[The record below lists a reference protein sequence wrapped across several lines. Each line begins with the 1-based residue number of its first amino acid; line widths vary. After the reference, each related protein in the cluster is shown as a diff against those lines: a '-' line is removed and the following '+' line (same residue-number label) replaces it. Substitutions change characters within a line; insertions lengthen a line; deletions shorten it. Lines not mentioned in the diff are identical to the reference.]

1 MTNRLGEPF
10 FFLHLFFLCGHVSCC
25 CGVRDPVKS
34 LAGFGTLPSHQ
45 SVTFRLHDKDTHQQP
60 RSQCNYYQS
69 RTCLLYRIK
78 RELEF
83 LMRRFFSFLLKR
95 EELLFFFIFRGH
107 FFFRGHASFSC
118 GIYCGVL
125 RMAGRGMRR
134 NNQEKARICLDS
146 LYCHFFY
153 WLLL

>member
-1 MTNRLGEPF
+1 VQLLPIKNLFTISDKARAGISDEEIF
-10 FFLHLFFLCGHVSCC
+10 FVSPKKRRTFVFFH
-25 CGVRDPVKS
+25 
-34 LAGFGTLPSHQ
+34 F
-45 SVTFRLHDKDTHQQP
+45 
-60 RSQCNYYQS
+60 S
-69 RTCLLYRIK
+69 RP
-78 RELEF
+78 
-83 LMRRFFSFLLKR
+83 
-95 EELLFFFIFRGH
+95 
-107 FFFRGHASFSC
+107 FFFRGHAAFSC